1 MNRRKFVVVSVILSI
16 IFCAS
21 VAGAQYLLT
30 NGTIEIYTSIAI
42 ILTSFL
48 LVAGYMAYYFLE
60 THSWFS
66 QILDLM
72 EQPLSITDLKMNWT
86 FINKPVEGMLNVKRT
101 NMLGKHCSNWGAKIC
116 NTEDC
121 GVHCLR
127 KDKSETFFDQF
138 GMNFR
143 VNTNYLYS
151 LRGKKMGHI
160 EIVTDIT
167 EKVQFR
173 DMKTKMS
180 TDVNKLLRELNEG
193 STSLAAS
200 TEEVSSSIEE
210 IFASIE
216 TSFKNS
222 QKTETKTNGVANQAD
237 ETRANLENS
246 ISAVQDIVNKV
257 GLIQEIAR
265 QTNLLAL
272 NAAIEAA
279 RAGESG
285 KGFAVVAG
293 EVRSLAEK
301 SQVAANEI
309 EELTKSTKNV
319 SEEAGN
325 NLRELVP
332 NIQETVKLVSEIN
345 ASILE
350 QKTAIEQINQA
361 IQMVSSVAQES
372 NSIAENLS
380 TVFKD
385 LENFGQAKKEESVN
399 NPKVV
404 TAKPAALPEASDFD
418 LY

>member
-1 MNRRKFVVVSVILSI
+1 MTKRKFILISVILSI
-16 IFCAS
+16 IFCAA
-21 VAGAQYLLT
+21 VAEAQYLLT
-30 NGTIEIYTSIAI
+30 RGSIEIFTSIAI
-42 ILTSFL
+42 ILVSFL
-48 LVAGYMAYYFLE
+48 LVAGYMAYCFFE

-72 EQPLSITDLKMNWT
+72 EQPLSITDLNMNWT
-86 FINKPVEGMLNVKRT
+86 FINKPVEGMLSVKRA
-101 NMLGKHCSNWGAKIC
+101 NMLGKHCSTWGAKIC

-127 KDKSETFFDQF
+127 KEKSETFFDQF

-160 EIVTDIT
+160 EVVTDIT
-167 EKVQFR
+167 DKVQFR
-173 DMKTKMS
+173 ELKAKMS
-180 TDVNKLLRELNEG
+180 TDVNRLLSELNEG

-200 TEEVSSSIEE
+200 TEEVSSSVEE

-216 TSFKNS
+216 TSFQNS
-222 QKTETKTNGVANQAD
+222 QKTETKTSGVADQAD

-309 EELTKSTKNV
+309 EELTKSTKRV

-332 NIQETVKLVSEIN
+332 NIKETVELVSEIN

-350 QKTAIEQINQA
+350 QKTGIEQINEA
-361 IQMVSSVAQES
+361 IQTVSMVAQES
-372 NSIAENLS
+372 NAIAENLS
-380 TVFKD
+380 TAFRE
-385 LENFGQAKKEESVN
+385 LENFGQVKEGESTG

-404 TAKPAALPEASDFD
+404 KPKPSALPGDGD
-418 LY
+418 LERF

>member
-1 MNRRKFVVVSVILSI
+1 MTKRKFVLISVILSI

-21 VAGAQYLLT
+21 VAEAQYLLAS
-30 NGTIEIYTSIAI
+30 GSIEIFTSLAI
-42 ILTSFL
+42 ILASFL
-48 LVAGYMAYYFLE
+48 LVAGYMTYYFLE
-60 THSWFS
+60 THNWFS

-72 EQPLSITDLKMNWT
+72 EQPLSITDPNMNWT
-86 FINKPVEGMLNVKRT
+86 FINKPVEGMLNVKRA
-101 NMLGKHCSNWGAKIC
+101 NMLGKHCSTWGAKIC

-127 KDKSETFFDQF
+127 KNKGETFFDQF

-151 LRGKKMGHI
+151 LRGKEMGHV
-160 EIVTDIT
+160 EVVTDIT
-167 EKVQFR
+167 DKVQFR
-173 DMKTKMS
+173 ELKTKMS
-180 TDVNKLLRELNEG
+180 TDVNRLLRELNEG

-200 TEEVSSSIEE
+200 TEEVSSSVEE

-216 TSFKNS
+216 TSFQNS
-222 QKTETKTNGVANQAD
+222 QQTKTKTNGVADQAD

-301 SQVAANEI
+301 SQIAANEI
-309 EELTKSTKNV
+309 EELTKSTKSV

-325 NLRELVP
+325 KLRELVP
-332 NIQETVKLVSEIN
+332 NIQETVELVSEIN

-350 QKTAIEQINQA
+350 QKTGIEQINQA
-361 IQMVSSVAQES
+361 IQTVSVVAQES
-372 NSIAENLS
+372 NAIAENLS
-380 TVFKD
+380 RAFRE
-385 LENFGQAKKEESVN
+385 LENFGQTKEDTN
-399 NPKVV
+399 NPEIVM
-404 TAKPAALPEASDFD
+404 AEPSALPETSDFD
-418 LY
+418 RY

>member
-1 MNRRKFVVVSVILSI
+1 MTKRKFVLISVILSI

-21 VAGAQYLLT
+21 VVGTQYLLT
-30 NGTIEIYTSIAI
+30 SGSIEFYTSIAI
-42 ILTSFL
+42 VVASFL
-48 LVAGYMAYYFLE
+48 LVAGYMAYFFLE
-60 THSWFS
+60 THNWFS

-72 EQPLSITDLKMNWT
+72 EQPLSITDLNMNWT
-86 FINKPVEGMLNVKRT
+86 FINKPVEGMLSVKRAS
-101 NMLGKHCSNWGAKIC
+101 MLGKHCSTWGAKIC

-127 KDKSETFFDQF
+127 KDKSETLFDQF

-160 EIVTDIT
+160 EVVTDIT
-167 EKVQFR
+167 DKVQFR
-173 DMKTKMS
+173 ELKTKMS
-180 TDVNKLLRELNEG
+180 TDVNRLLRELNEG

-200 TEEVSSSIEE
+200 TEEVSASIEE

-216 TSFKNS
+216 TGFQNS
-222 QKTETKTNGVANQAD
+222 QKTETKTSGVADQAD
-237 ETRANLENS
+237 GTRANLENS

-309 EELTKSTKNV
+309 EELTKSTKSV
-319 SEEAGN
+319 SEEAGKS
-325 NLRELVP
+325 LRELVP
-332 NIQETVKLVSEIN
+332 NIQETVELVSEIN

-350 QKTAIEQINQA
+350 QKTGIEQINQA
-361 IQMVSSVAQES
+361 IQTVSTVAQES
-372 NSIAENLS
+372 NTIAENLS
-380 TVFKD
+380 AAFRE
-385 LENFGQAKKEESVN
+385 LENFGQATEEEGSN
-399 NPKVV
+399 NPEVV
-404 TAKPAALPEASDFD
+404 TAEPPALPEGDDFD
-418 LY
+418 RY